1 MTQPFV
7 SRSSDPDMQA
17 VPIALMRAAQR
28 ARELARQ
35 TGTRLVVMHDGRL
48 VELDPERVTW
58 RMRERRIASSGV
70 LI

>member
-1 MTQPFV
+1 MKPPFV

-35 TGTRLVVMHDGRL
+35 TGTKLVVVHDGKL
-48 VELDPERVTW
+48 MELDPDTCDLADEGRDESPTP
-58 RMRERRIASSGV
+58 ES
-70 LI
+70 